1 MKSYNAGNDL
11 WLLEYRPFLFGSP
24 RAPMTLPRARRPL
37 LIWMLS
43 FSLSPVLPVL
53 KIRSDPAKSTKWN
66 LEDNTLPPRHLLEFG
81 FIWVAPVCLA
91 VFPDSSKLNTSSRPS
106 TSLSFT
112 PHNTGKQHLP
122 TWFYGIKTYLETVS
136 FSKIF
141 LVWMETT
148 SN

>member
-1 MKSYNAGNDL
+1 M
-11 WLLEYRPFLFGSP
+11 WLYCLFRPFLFGSP

-66 LEDNTLPPRHLLEFG
+66 LEDNTCVFPRHLLEFG

-112 PHNTGKQHLP
+112 PHNTGKQRD
-122 TWFYGIKTYLETVS
+122 IKFTTYLETVS